1 MLMSAQY
8 SSKTEQFYIRS
19 LNMFSF
25 LKIQNK
31 LYWHKLYWL
40 TCNSLTNWRVY
51 LFIFLKE
58 MILANYLIFM
68 L

>member
-25 LKIQNK
+25 LKIQN
-31 LYWHKLYWL
+31 KLYWL